1 MEQAARTDG
10 ATWASRERARPTGLR
25 AVVGS
30 ELRWRRRAG
39 TSGRAS
45 VTTSRNTLA
54 CLNEWSGQHERAIRR
69 LYLKW
74 TPCSSRGKLD
84 TNGHAAAR
92 HFCLIT
98 RTAWR
103 WGRCWRPLAFRGPSG
118 ISIESTTR
126 RRTHCRTKRSTYRN
140 SGGARRDGERRG
152 DRTRTKEQ
160 RRHAFNFTALVGAT
174 SYLPYLCWQIVHIR
188 KFSRTRIY
196 VLFHMGDDGT
206 SCSWWILN
214 FLIFSVWF
222 RLAFSGIWKFTYCR
236 SVTY

>member
-1 MEQAARTDG
+1 MALLYLHGQWVSLCVCAFEINSMWFG
-10 ATWASRERARPTGLR
+10 ICFYLR
-25 AVVGS
+25 FVS
-30 ELRWRRRAG
+30 LRSCVW
-39 TSGRAS
+39 
-45 VTTSRNTLA
+45 
-54 CLNEWSGQHERAIRR
+54 

-74 TPCSSRGKLD
+74 IPCSSRGKSD

-140 SGGARRDGERRG
+140 SGGPRRDGERRG

-160 RRHAFNFTALVGAT
+160 RRHAFNFTALVGAI
-174 SYLPYLCWQIVHIR
+174 SFLPYLCWQIVHIR

-214 FLIFSVWF
+214 FLKFSVCF
-222 RLAFSGIWKFTYCR
+222 RLAYSGIWI
-236 SVTY
+236 SM